1 MNFQEKLG
9 KLKKEIDRELQKY
22 LTQIVREIERQDE
35 ETGRMMRHMAKIIM
49 AGGKRIRPI
58 LMYVGYVAAGGR
70 NKKKIIKAGIGI
82 ELIHNYFLVHD
93 DIMDHGQKRHGI
105 ETVEEFYKKI
115 NRDSFSD
122 CKNWC
127 HLGNSMA
134 ILAGDLLEVLG
145 TQIILNSGFS
155 ADLTNRA
162 VFNLQMAVKN
172 TIVGQ
177 VQDIC
182 IENQKQVSEK
192 EILSMYKNKT
202 ARYTIENPLRLGAI
216 LAGADETFL
225 KKISLFALPIGMAFQ
240 IQDDILGL
248 FEVSQKTGKDYGSD
262 IKEGKKTLLV
272 LKTFEKAEKKEN
284 EFMQKK
290 MGNEKISVKDINKF
304 KNIVQVTGALTYNQ
318 NLAKKLIEKG
328 KKEIK
333 KARMAQ
339 EAKIFLLE
347 LADYMIARNA

>member
-192 EILSMYKNKT
+192 EI
-202 ARYTIENPLRLGAI
+202 
-216 LAGADETFL
+216 
-225 KKISLFALPIGMAFQ
+225 
-240 IQDDILGL
+240 
-248 FEVSQKTGKDYGSD
+248 
-262 IKEGKKTLLV
+262 
-272 LKTFEKAEKKEN
+272 
-284 EFMQKK
+284 
-290 MGNEKISVKDINKF
+290 
-304 KNIVQVTGALTYNQ
+304 
-318 NLAKKLIEKG
+318 
-328 KKEIK
+328 
-333 KARMAQ
+333 
-339 EAKIFLLE
+339 
-347 LADYMIARNA
+347 